1 MLLIIYIEV
10 GEVEVA
16 EIEASAKKL
25 SEVEVGKIDVSK
37 KEVSDVKI
45 GKKEISVLLNI
56 LNADFDYSKL
66 EDIDNIYIPLKYFSN
81 IKYSKILEVLQ
92 QKFNLYIY
100 MPTILKANYR
110 NLFYNSIENTIEKYD
125 IKGFIVS
132 NISNLKLLENVLE
145 NKNYD
150 FELIANYTFNVFN
163 KYSVNELKSL
173 GISRFTVSP
182 ESNKNI
188 ITNLCN
194 NSCLPK
200 ELIVY
205 GNTPLMNIN
214 YCVNGKS
221 NKCYPTYTA
230 VCNSDNKYYLK
241 DRMNMNFRV
250 LFDNIQTVSTI
261 YNSKVTSIIADDFNI
276 DCARIDILDENID
289 EINFV
294 VKQVLNGARLEGKEY
309 TNGNLNRE
317 I

>member
-1 MLLIIYIEV
+1 MEVSKIEV
-10 GEVEVA
+10 S
-16 EIEASAKKL
+16 EA
-25 SEVEVGKIDVSK
+25 EVGK
-37 KEVSDVKI
+37 KEVS
-45 GKKEISVLLNI
+45 VLLNV
-56 LNADFDYSKL
+56 LHTDFDYSKL
-66 EDIDNIYIPLKYFSN
+66 EGIDNIYIPIKYFSN
-81 IKYSKILEVLQ
+81 IKYSEILEVLQ

-110 NLFYNSIENTIEKYD
+110 NLFYNSIEKTIEKYD
-125 IKGFIVS
+125 IKGFVIS
-132 NISNLKLLENVLE
+132 NISNLKLLENVLK
-145 NKNYD
+145 NKSHN
-150 FELIANYTFNVFN
+150 FELIANYTFNIFN
-163 KYSVNELKSL
+163 KYSINELNSL
-173 GISRFTVSP
+173 GISRFTISP

-188 ITNLCN
+188 IMNLCN

-205 GNTPLMNIN
+205 GKTPLMNMN

-221 NKCYPTYTA
+221 NKCYPTCTA

-261 YNSKVTSIIADDFNI
+261 YNSKTTSIVANDFDI

-294 VKQVLNGARLEGKEY
+294 VEQVLNGARLEGKEY

-317 I
+317 L

>member
-1 MLLIIYIEV
+1 M
-10 GEVEVA
+10 
-16 EIEASAKKL
+16 
-25 SEVEVGKIDVSK
+25 
-37 KEVSDVKI
+37 KI

-56 LNADFDYSKL
+56 LNSDFDYSKL
-66 EDIDNIYIPLKYFSN
+66 ENIDNIYIPLKYFSN
-81 IKYSKILEVLQ
+81 IKYSKILEVLH
-92 QKFNLYIY
+92 KKCNLYIY

-110 NLFYNSIENTIEKYD
+110 NLFYNSIENTIEKYN

-145 NKNYD
+145 NKKYN

-163 KYSVNELKSL
+163 KHSINELDSL
-173 GISRFTVSP
+173 GISRFTISP

-194 NSCLPK
+194 NSCLSK

-221 NKCYPTYTA
+221 NKCYPNCTSK
-230 VCNSDNKYYLK
+230 CNSDKQYYLK

-261 YNSKVTSIIADDFNI
+261 YNSKITSIVANDFNI
-276 DCARIDILDENID
+276 NCARIDILDENID
-289 EINFV
+289 EINFIV
-294 VKQVLNGARLEGKEY
+294 WQVLNGTRLEGKEY